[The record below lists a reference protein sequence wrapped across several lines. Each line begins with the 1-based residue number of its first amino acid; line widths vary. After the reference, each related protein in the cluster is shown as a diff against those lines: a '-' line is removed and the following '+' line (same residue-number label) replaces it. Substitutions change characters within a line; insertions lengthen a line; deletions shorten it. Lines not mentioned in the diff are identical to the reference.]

1 MAVQALHGLVR
12 GAWRQDLTSHPDTAR
27 GDPDEVDTLLEK
39 IASTRT
45 RLQVARDIDQVG
57 ELLAL
62 VYRCEDRI
70 KLIQRSSQR
79 LRPKRSVHAS
89 TL

>member
-1 MAVQALHGLVR
+1 MAGQALHGLVR
-12 GAWRQDLTSHPDTAR
+12 GAWRQDLTGHPDPAR
-27 GDPDEVDTLLEK
+27 GGPEEIDTLFEK
-39 IASTRT
+39 IARTRT
-45 RLQVARDIDQVG
+45 RLQVARDIDEVG

-79 LRPKRSVHAS
+79 RRSSPEAHTS